1 MISNS
6 RTKEPLIRLSKGVV
20 MPHPY
25 LEIQPTP
32 SEIKA
37 RIKSYGSWLEI
48 NLDALTHNLA
58 EIRRHTRA
66 EVMPCI
72 KNNAYGHGLLPVAAH
87 LADCGVK
94 QFLVAKLSEA
104 IAIREKIGVG
114 VVNMDP
120 VWTEEQYRI
129 VSEKGITHLIY
140 TREAAERLSNAAAK
154 TGKTAS
160 VFIKVDTG
168 LRRIGVPYA
177 EAPDFIEMVSKL
189 PCMRIEGMMS
199 TFQESAD
206 QDMMA
211 LDLFLIVGNE
221 LRARGIEPGAMSLTS
236 TDSFQNL
243 ASHLDLIRPG
253 AIVFGFYPDPKHA
266 ESGLNLRQA
275 LTWKAR
281 VEYTKWIEKG
291 DSVTY
296 RGRFIAPER
305 MRIGTLHV
313 GFYDGIPRELANKAR
328 LLVNGQYRSSVGTVS
343 LNHLLVDLRGA
354 EATVGDVV
362 EVISPSGENTITKTA
377 EAAGWLA
384 YSLVNHLHP
393 ATPRVYSRNGQPIA
407 LLESQFLL

>member
-1 MISNS
+1 MS
-6 RTKEPLIRLSKGVV
+6 
-20 MPHPY
+20 HPY
-25 LEIQPTP
+25 LDVQPKP
-32 SEIKA
+32 AEIKG

-48 NLDALTHNLA
+48 DLDALTHNLA
-58 EIRRHTRA
+58 EIRRYTRA

-94 QFLVAKLSEA
+94 RFLVAKLNEA
-104 IAIREKIGVG
+104 IAIREHIGTG

-120 VWTEEQYRI
+120 VWTDEQYRMI
-129 VSEKGITHLIY
+129 SEKGITHLIY

-154 TGKTAS
+154 ARRTAS

-168 LRRIGVPYA
+168 LRRVGVSHT

-189 PCMRIEGMMS
+189 PYVRLEGVMS
-199 TFQESAD
+199 TFQED
-206 QDMMA
+206 PCQDRIA
-211 LDLFLIVGNE
+211 LERFLVVGNE
-221 LRARGIEPGAMSLTS
+221 LRARGIESGARSLTS
-236 TDSFQNL
+236 TDSFQDF

-253 AIVFGFYPDPKHA
+253 AIVYGFYPDSKHA
-266 ESGLNLRQA
+266 KSGLDLWQA
-275 LTWKAR
+275 LTWKVR
-281 VEYTKWIEKG
+281 IEYTKWIEKG

-296 RGRFIAPER
+296 RGRYVAPER

-328 LLVNGQYRSSVGTVS
+328 ILVDGQYRSSVGTVS
-343 LNHLLVDLRGA
+343 LNHLLVDLRETDA
-354 EATVGDVV
+354 KAGDVV

-377 EAAGWLA
+377 EAAGWVA

-393 ATPRVYSRNGQPIA
+393 ATPRVYIRNGEPTA
-407 LLESQFLL
+407 LLESYSP